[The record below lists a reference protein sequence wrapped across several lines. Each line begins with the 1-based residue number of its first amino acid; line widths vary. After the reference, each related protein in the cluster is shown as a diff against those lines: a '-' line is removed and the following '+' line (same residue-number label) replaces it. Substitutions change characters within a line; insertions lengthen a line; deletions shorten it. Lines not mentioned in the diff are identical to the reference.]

1 MIYQDLYCPYFT
13 FTKCTYCKSHLMG
26 THLKNW
32 IEQIHLLYNMQSS
45 LFIFVSCKFIL
56 YCLSVISLCGFQS
69 WVTTQLGVQ
78 RNQGKLRKFHFGL
91 KNWQNLREFKRNC
104 EDFIFHLQ
112 GIFFSSH
119 VIICF
124 LLIQIASYNAFSLS
138 FFFFSFFFSFFS
150 KFFTFVY
157 FYSS

>member
-1 MIYQDLYCPYFT
+1 
-13 FTKCTYCKSHLMG
+13 
-26 THLKNW
+26 
-32 IEQIHLLYNMQSS
+32 MQSS
-45 LFIFVSCKFIL
+45 LFIFVSCKVIL
-56 YCLSVISLCGFQS
+56 YCLSIISLCGFQS

-119 VIICF
+119 VIICV
-124 LLIQIASYNAFSLS
+124 LLIQIASYSAFSLS
-138 FFFFSFFFSFFS
+138 FFFFFFFHFSQNFSLLFIFYSSYHFFSFLS
-150 KFFTFVY
+150 QY
-157 FYSS
+157 